1 MDQPAP
7 QDPADNVVPARIPR
21 PPRVWWRRHA
31 YRGQLRRTEGAA
43 LVIAGTEVSYV
54 PPVKRPRGG
63 WTLRRGSGSGQV
75 DHVRRVR
82 GPILFGLASGRSI
95 TFEVDGYG
103 FFDRTGARVAW
114 LSAYDAAV
122 FTNWAGY
129 QRFAPQEVRPAVEMA
144 GIPWDE
150 STAVGHRALNRACPG
165 AVPVAWVAFAWG
177 MGAFWLLSGLLFFA
191 MGVQAAQDGSPG
203 LAVAVSLVFATLF
216 AAVGLFTSPLGLDRL
231 DRRARSRDVR

>member
-1 MDQPAP
+1 MDQEVPD
-7 QDPADNVVPARIPR
+7 DPVGYVVPARIPR
-21 PPRVWWRRHA
+21 PPRVWWRRYA
-31 YRGQLRRTEGAA
+31 YRGQLRRTEGAS
-43 LVIAGTEVSYV
+43 LVIADTEVTYV
-54 PPVKRPRGG
+54 PPVKRPRRG
-63 WTLRRGSGSGQV
+63 WTLSRGSGPGQV
-75 DHVRRVR
+75 DHVRRVH
-82 GPILFGLASGRSI
+82 GTVLFGIGSGSSI

-103 FFDRTGARVAW
+103 FFDGTGARLAW

-129 QRFAPQEVRPAVEMA
+129 QRFAPQDVRPAVAMA

-177 MGAFWLLSGLLFFA
+177 MGAFWFLSGSLFFA

-203 LAVAVSLVFATLF
+203 LAVAIAFVFATLF
-216 AAVGLFTSPLGLDRL
+216 AAVGLFTSPLGLDWL
-231 DRRARSRDVR
+231 DRRARRR